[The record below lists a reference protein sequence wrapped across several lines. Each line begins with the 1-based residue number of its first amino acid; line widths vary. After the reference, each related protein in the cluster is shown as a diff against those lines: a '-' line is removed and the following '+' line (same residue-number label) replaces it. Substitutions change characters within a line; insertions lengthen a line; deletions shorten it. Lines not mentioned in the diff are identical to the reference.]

1 MARILQ
7 HWRISLLSVLVA
19 ALCAAVGYQFGV
31 ASRPHL
37 VLHNPQEGEL
47 VVMNGCVVSACQ
59 VLASIRAHYILQ
71 PRLWSRVMLVKYEGT
86 RAGHAYCVWETDG
99 QIFGY
104 DRNGGSF
111 PIPGTERDADA
122 IARALAVE
130 LSKVLKK
137 EMTVARAEFIEPSEA
152 HLHAY

>member
-7 HWRISLLSVLVA
+7 HWRIALLSLLVA
-19 ALCAAVGYQFGV
+19 ALCVAVGYQCGA
-31 ASRPHL
+31 ASRPQL
-37 VLHNPQEGEL
+37 VLHAPKEGDL
-47 VVMNGCVVSACQ
+47 VVVNGCVVSACQ
-59 VLASIRAHYILQ
+59 VLASIRAHYMLE

-86 RAGHAYCVWETDG
+86 RSGHAYCVWETDG
-99 QIFGY
+99 HIFGY

-111 PIPGTERDADA
+111 PIPGSDRDADA

-137 EMTVARAEFIEPSEA
+137 EMTVARAEFIEPSQAQVHEF
-152 HLHAY
+152 